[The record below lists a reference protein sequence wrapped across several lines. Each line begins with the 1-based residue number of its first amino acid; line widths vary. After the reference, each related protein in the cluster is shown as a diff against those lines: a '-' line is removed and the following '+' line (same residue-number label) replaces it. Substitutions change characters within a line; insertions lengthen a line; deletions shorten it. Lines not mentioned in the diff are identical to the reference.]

1 MSAVFGQPQGQ
12 PRGAGAAGL
21 APAYPDLS
29 AGPAPDA
36 FWKSLFYFNLSRMI
50 LAAVL
55 LGAVLV
61 YGDGRVFGASNPT
74 LFYNTCIAYFMLS
87 LGFAWALNRVRTVF
101 TAHLTVQAVTDV
113 VVIILLLHASG
124 GIRSGLGIMLLMPLA
139 AAASVSRGRTSLS
152 FAALA
157 TFALLV
163 ENTFWVLQYDIGHA
177 DYLPVGMMAGGC
189 FAVALVTNRLAKR
202 LIANE
207 ELVRLRSADLRNQLE
222 INRLVLRDMPS
233 GVLVIDAEGTVR
245 LANPEAQRLLGG
257 AWLGGQKLSQL
268 ASGLEEARQ
277 RWKESSGP
285 THPHTTVGGRD
296 LQLRMLEASGGA
308 EGEMLIFMEDAS
320 KMKEQAQQLK
330 LAALGRLTANIAHE
344 IRNPLSA
351 ISHAAELLGEEA
363 ARDST
368 QMRLTRMIGENAARL
383 DRIVSEVLQLNR
395 RDRAAPESVVLMAFL
410 QNFVDQVTH
419 SEQIPAEAFVL
430 HLPAD
435 AVVSF
440 DRQHL
445 NRVLWNLV
453 LNAWRHSRK
462 QHGSVKIVVF
472 SLPDERVELH
482 VADDGPGV
490 GEDHAGQLF
499 EPFFTTESRGTGLG
513 LYIARELAEGN
524 RARLDYLPPP
534 LRRPELREWTGAA
547 GADFCLLMEG
557 HAKNS

>member
-1 MSAVFGQPQGQ
+1 MSAVLGAPSA
-12 PRGAGAAGL
+12 PRLAAKPE
-21 APAYPDLS
+21 AVPE
-29 AGPAPDA
+29 A

-55 LGAVLV
+55 LGAVMV
-61 YGDGRVFGASNPT
+61 YSDGRVFGASNPK
-74 LFYNTCIAYFMLS
+74 LFYNTCIVYFVLS

-113 VVIILLLHASG
+113 IVITLLLHASG
-124 GIRSGLGIMLLMPLA
+124 GIRSGLGILLLMPLA
-139 AAASVSRGRTSLS
+139 AAASVSRGRTSLF

-163 ENTFWVLQYDIGHA
+163 ENTVWVLQYDIGHA
-177 DYLPVGMMAGGC
+177 DYLPVGLMAGVC

-202 LIANE
+202 LTANE
-207 ELVRLRSADLRNQLE
+207 ELARVRSADLRNQLE

-233 GVLVIDAEGTVR
+233 GVLVIDTEGTVR

-257 AWLGGQKLSQL
+257 AWLGGQAL
-268 ASGLEEARQ
+268 ARLAPGLEEARL
-277 RWKESSGP
+277 RWKQARGP
-285 THPHTTVGGRD
+285 TYPHTTVAGRE

-368 QMRLTRMIGENAARL
+368 QMRLTRMIGENALRL
-383 DRIVSEVLQLNR
+383 DRIVQEVLQLNR
-395 RDRAAPESVVLMAFL
+395 RDRAMPEAVALMTFL
-410 QNFVDQVTH
+410 QNFVDQVAH

-430 HLPAD
+430 HLPVD
-435 AVVSF
+435 ALAHF

-453 LNAWRHSRK
+453 VNAWRHSQKR
-462 QHGSVKIVVF
+462 HGSVKILVF
-472 SLPDERVELH
+472 SLLDARVEMH

-490 GEDHAGQLF
+490 SEDHAGQLF

-524 RARLDYLPPP
+524 RATLDYLP
-534 LRRPELREWTGAA
+534 LSRRRSEVLERIGGH
-547 GADFCLLMEG
+547 GADFCLTMEG
-557 HAKNS
+557 HAKNP